1 MINVALGK
9 DTPAPLVGATVFV
22 NDCAE
27 VHVRALDERV
37 KGNQNFIASA
47 GPVVWNDVNEIVKNG
62 FGVKAMEHGLKLGGN
77 LDTIPLDFDTAETY
91 KEFRLEWVP
100 FEQQVKSVVGHFLE
114 LE

>member
-1 MINVALGK
+1 VINVALGK

-62 FGVKAMEHGLKLGGN
+62 FGVKAMEHGLKLGGTWIRYLLILILQRRIRN
-77 LDTIPLDFDTAETY
+77 F
-91 KEFRLEWVP
+91 
-100 FEQQVKSVVGHFLE
+100 G
-114 LE
+114 